1 MILEYR
7 LEEFLIENLDLIEKN
22 ISLLYHQK
30 TFRGEGRPDIC
41 CKDNKGNLFV
51 IELKV
56 HALLDAIEQIK
67 GYQKIFYTRGYKQHQ
82 IKLYIACLS
91 CSRTLK
97 KKCKEEKINLR
108 IIKDKRLDSIEEKY
122 KKLPFLHKRILE
134 TYLNSRYSEQPAFV
148 AHRVGH
154 PEKKVKKIMKELTY
168 KYGFKFKESLT
179 PIGKIRVYKLKI

>member
-7 LEEFLIENLDLIEKN
+7 LEEFLIENLDLIDKDLT
-22 ISLLYHQK
+22 LLYNQK
-30 TFRGEGRPDIC
+30 RFIGKGKPDIC
-41 CKDNKGNLFV
+41 CKDSKGNILV

-56 HALLDAIEQIK
+56 HAFLDAIEQVK
-67 GYQKIFYTRGYKQHQ
+67 RYQKIFYMKGYKPHQ
-82 IKLYIACLS
+82 IKLFIACLS

-108 IIKDKRLDSIEEKY
+108 VIRDKRLDSIEEKY

-134 TYLNSRYSEQPAFV
+134 IYLNSRYSEQPSFV
-148 AHRVGH
+148 AYRVGH
-154 PEKKVKKIMKELTY
+154 PEKKVKKIMKELTH

-179 PIGKIRVYKLKI
+179 PISKLKLYKLTI